1 MLHTPDVD
9 HMNEKMH
16 LRPIREVAADLGL
29 NEDDYETYGN
39 SIAKLSLS
47 LAGPKSAG
55 GKLIL
60 VTAINPTP
68 AGEGKTTTTIGLA
81 QSFRKLGKKAVIAIR
96 EPSLGPCFGI
106 KGGATGGGMATVEPS
121 DRINLI
127 FTGDF
132 PAVTAAH
139 NLLSAMINNHIYH
152 GNKLGIDQK
161 RIVFP
166 RTIDMNDRSLR
177 NIVVGVGDRETGSL
191 NMDKFVITPAS
202 EIMAILGLSSSYEDL
217 KERLGKI
224 IVGYDSHLNPVFCRD
239 LKAQGAM
246 ASLLVDAL
254 KPNLVQTQDGTP
266 AMIHT
271 GPFGNIAH
279 GTSSILADR
288 IALNLSDYLIT
299 EAGFGSELGAEKFFD
314 LVSRQANLPVNA
326 VVLVATIRALKHNG
340 GAKDLDAEDL
350 KALESGF
357 SNLKRHISLIRSF
370 GFDPVVSINRF
381 KTDTDAEI
389 GILEKL
395 LKGEGARW
403 ALSEVYAKGA
413 EGGLELAQAVL
424 DALGSSSGKVNR
436 VYELSEPV
444 REKILKI
451 AKNVYGA
458 DDVIFSKDAVRDL
471 KRISKMGFDNLPV
484 CMAKTQYSL
493 SDDASLLNSP
503 KGFRVHVESINISA
517 GAGFIVP
524 ILGEIMTMP
533 GLPEHPA
540 AENVDVDEAGNII
553 GLF

>member
-1 MLHTPDVD
+1 
-9 HMNEKMH
+9 MNGNTH
-16 LRPIREVAADLGL
+16 LRPISEVAADLGL
-29 NEDDYETYGN
+29 DEADYETYGS

-47 LAGPKSAG
+47 LAGRNAKD

-68 AGEGKTTTTIGLA
+68 AGEGKTTTTIGLGQA
-81 QSFRKLGKKAVIAIR
+81 FRRLGKKVVIAIR

-139 NLLSAMINNHIYH
+139 NLLSAMINNHIHH

-177 NIVVGVGDRETGSL
+177 NIIVGVGDRETGSL
-191 NMDKFVITPAS
+191 NMDRFVITPAS
-202 EIMAILGLSSSYEDL
+202 EIMAILGLSTSYGDL

-224 IVGYDSHLNPVFCRD
+224 IVGYDSKSNPVFCRD

-279 GTSSILADR
+279 GTSSVLADR
-288 IALNLSDYLIT
+288 IALKHSDYLIT

-314 LVSRQANLPVNA
+314 LVSRVANLPINA

-340 GAKDLDAEDL
+340 GVKELNAEDL

-357 SNLKRHISLIRSF
+357 ANLKRHIALIRGF

-381 KTDTDAEI
+381 QTDTEAEI
-389 GILEKL
+389 TLLEKL
-395 LKGEGARW
+395 LRDEKARW
-403 ALSEVYAKGA
+403 ALSEVYSKGA
-413 EGGLELAQAVL
+413 DGGLKLAEAVL
-424 DALGSSSGKVNR
+424 EAIGQSGGKVSR
-436 VYELSEPV
+436 VYDLGDSLKD
-444 REKILKI
+444 KIMKI
-451 AKNVYGA
+451 SRNVYGA
-458 DDVIFSKDAVRDL
+458 DDVVYSKEALRDL
-471 KRISKMGFDNLPV
+471 KRISKMGLDGLPV
-484 CMAKTQYSL
+484 CMAKTQYSF
-493 SDDASLLNSP
+493 SDDATLLNSP
-503 KGFRVHVESINISA
+503 RGFKVHVESINISA

>member
-1 MLHTPDVD
+1 
-9 HMNEKMH
+9 MNGKTH

-29 NEDDYETYGN
+29 NESDYETYGS

-47 LAGPKSAG
+47 LTRRNTKD

-68 AGEGKTTTTIGLA
+68 AGEGKTTTTIGLGQA
-81 QSFRKLGKKAVIAIR
+81 FRKLGKRVVIAIR

-139 NLLSAMINNHIYH
+139 NLLSAMINNHIHH

-177 NIVVGVGDRETGSL
+177 NIIVGVGDRETGSL
-191 NMDKFVITPAS
+191 NMDRFVITPAS
-202 EIMAILGLSSSYEDL
+202 EIMAILGLSTSYGDL

-224 IVGYDSHLNPVFCRD
+224 IVGYDSKSNPVYCRD

-279 GTSSILADR
+279 GTSSVLADR
-288 IALNLSDYLIT
+288 IALKLSDYLIT

-314 LVSRQANLPVNA
+314 LVSRVADLPINA

-340 GAKDLDAEDL
+340 GAKELNAEDL

-357 SNLKRHISLIRSF
+357 ANLKRHIALIRGF

-381 KTDTDAEI
+381 QTDTEAEVTL
-389 GILEKL
+389 LEKL
-395 LKGEGARW
+395 LRDENARW
-403 ALSEVYAKGA
+403 ALSEVYSRGA
-413 EGGLELAQAVL
+413 DGGLKLAEAVL
-424 DALGSSSGKVNR
+424 EAIRQSDGKVNR
-436 VYELSEPV
+436 IYDLGEPMKD
-444 REKILKI
+444 KIMKI
-451 AKNVYGA
+451 SRNVYGA
-458 DDVIFSKDAVRDL
+458 DDVVYSKEALRDL
-471 KRISKMGFDNLPV
+471 KRITKMGLDGLPV

-493 SDDASLLNSP
+493 SDDATLLNSP
-503 KGFRVHVESINISA
+503 KGFKVHVESINISA

>member
-1 MLHTPDVD
+1 
-9 HMNEKMH
+9 MNGKTH

-29 NEDDYETYGN
+29 NESDYETYGS

-47 LAGPKSAG
+47 LTRRNTKD

-68 AGEGKTTTTIGLA
+68 AGEGKTTTTIGLGQA
-81 QSFRKLGKKAVIAIR
+81 FRKLGKRVVIAIR

-139 NLLSAMINNHIYH
+139 NLLSAMINNHIHH

-177 NIVVGVGDRETGSL
+177 NIIVGVGDRETGSL
-191 NMDKFVITPAS
+191 NMDRFVITPAS
-202 EIMAILGLSSSYEDL
+202 EIMAILGLSTSYGDL

-224 IVGYDSHLNPVFCRD
+224 IVGYDSKSNPVYCRD

-279 GTSSILADR
+279 GTSSVLADR
-288 IALNLSDYLIT
+288 IALKLSDYLIT

-314 LVSRQANLPVNA
+314 LVSRVADLPINA

-340 GAKDLDAEDL
+340 GAKELNAEDP

-357 SNLKRHISLIRSF
+357 ANLKRHIALIRGF

-381 KTDTDAEI
+381 QTDTEAEVTL
-389 GILEKL
+389 LEKL
-395 LKGEGARW
+395 LRDENARW
-403 ALSEVYAKGA
+403 ALSEVYSRGA
-413 EGGLELAQAVL
+413 DGGLKLAEAVL
-424 DALGSSSGKVNR
+424 EAIRQSDGKVNR
-436 VYELSEPV
+436 IYDLGEPMKD
-444 REKILKI
+444 KIMKI
-451 AKNVYGA
+451 SRNVYGA
-458 DDVIFSKDAVRDL
+458 DDVVYSKEALRDL
-471 KRISKMGFDNLPV
+471 KRITKMGLDGLPV

-493 SDDASLLNSP
+493 SDDATLLNSP
-503 KGFRVHVESINISA
+503 KGFKVHVESINISA

>member
-1 MLHTPDVD
+1 
-9 HMNEKMH
+9 MNGKTH

-29 NEDDYETYGN
+29 NESDYETYGS

-47 LAGPKSAG
+47 LTRRNTKD

-68 AGEGKTTTTIGLA
+68 AGEGKTTTTIGLGQA
-81 QSFRKLGKKAVIAIR
+81 FRKLGKRVVIAIR

-139 NLLSAMINNHIYH
+139 NLLSAMINNHIHH

-166 RTIDMNDRSLR
+166 RTVDMNDRSLR
-177 NIVVGVGDRETGSL
+177 NIIVGVGDRETGSL
-191 NMDKFVITPAS
+191 NMDRFVITPAS
-202 EIMAILGLSSSYEDL
+202 EIMAILGLSTSYGDL

-224 IVGYDSHLNPVFCRD
+224 IVGYDSKSNPVYCRD

-279 GTSSILADR
+279 GTSSVLADR
-288 IALNLSDYLIT
+288 IALKLSDYLIT

-314 LVSRQANLPVNA
+314 LVSRVANLPINA

-340 GAKDLDAEDL
+340 GAKELNAEDL

-357 SNLKRHISLIRSF
+357 ANLKRHIALIRGF

-381 KTDTDAEI
+381 QTDTEAEVTL
-389 GILEKL
+389 LEKL
-395 LKGEGARW
+395 LRDENARW
-403 ALSEVYAKGA
+403 ALSEVYSRGA
-413 EGGLELAQAVL
+413 DGGLKLAEAVL
-424 DALGSSSGKVNR
+424 EAIRQSDGKVNR
-436 VYELSEPV
+436 IYDLGEPMKD
-444 REKILKI
+444 KIMKI
-451 AKNVYGA
+451 SRNVYGA
-458 DDVIFSKDAVRDL
+458 DDVVYSKEALRDL
-471 KRISKMGFDNLPV
+471 KRITKMGLDGLPV

-493 SDDASLLNSP
+493 SDDATLLNSP
-503 KGFRVHVESINISA
+503 KGFKVHVESINISA

>member
-1 MLHTPDVD
+1 
-9 HMNEKMH
+9 MNGNTH
-16 LRPIREVAADLGL
+16 LRPISEVAADLGL
-29 NEDDYETYGN
+29 DEADYETYGS

-47 LAGPKSAG
+47 LAGRNAKD

-68 AGEGKTTTTIGLA
+68 AGEGKTTTTIGLGQA
-81 QSFRKLGKKAVIAIR
+81 FRRLGKKVVIAIR

-139 NLLSAMINNHIYH
+139 NLLSAMINNHIHH

-177 NIVVGVGDRETGSL
+177 NIIVGVGDRETGSL
-191 NMDKFVITPAS
+191 NMDRFVITPAS
-202 EIMAILGLSSSYEDL
+202 EIMAILGLSTSYGDL

-224 IVGYDSHLNPVFCRD
+224 IVGYDSKSNPVFCRD

-279 GTSSILADR
+279 GTSSVLADR
-288 IALNLSDYLIT
+288 IALKHSDYLIT

-314 LVSRQANLPVNA
+314 LVSRVANLPINA

-340 GAKDLDAEDL
+340 GAKELNAEDL

-357 SNLKRHISLIRSF
+357 ANLKRHIALIRGF

-381 KTDTDAEI
+381 QTDTEAEI
-389 GILEKL
+389 TLLEKL
-395 LKGEGARW
+395 LRDEKARW
-403 ALSEVYAKGA
+403 ALSEVYSKGA
-413 EGGLELAQAVL
+413 DGGLKLAEAVL
-424 DALGSSSGKVNR
+424 EAIGQSGGKVSR
-436 VYELSEPV
+436 VYDLGDSLKD
-444 REKILKI
+444 KIMKI
-451 AKNVYGA
+451 SRNVYGA
-458 DDVIFSKDAVRDL
+458 DDVVYSKEALRDL
-471 KRISKMGFDNLPV
+471 KRISKMGLDGLPV
-484 CMAKTQYSL
+484 CMAKTQYSF
-493 SDDASLLNSP
+493 SDDATLLNSP
-503 KGFRVHVESINISA
+503 KGFKVHVESINISA

>member
-1 MLHTPDVD
+1 
-9 HMNEKMH
+9 MNGKTH

-29 NEDDYETYGN
+29 NESDYETYGS

-47 LAGPKSAG
+47 LTRRNTKD

-68 AGEGKTTTTIGLA
+68 AGEGKTTTTIGLGQA
-81 QSFRKLGKKAVIAIR
+81 FRKLGKRVVIAIR

-139 NLLSAMINNHIYH
+139 NLLSAMINNHIHH

-177 NIVVGVGDRETGSL
+177 NIIVGVGDRETGSL
-191 NMDKFVITPAS
+191 NMDRFVITPAS
-202 EIMAILGLSSSYEDL
+202 EIMAILGLSTSYGDL

-224 IVGYDSHLNPVFCRD
+224 IVGYDSKSNPVFCRD
-239 LKAQGAM
+239 LKAEGAM

-279 GTSSILADR
+279 GTSSVLADR
-288 IALNLSDYLIT
+288 IALKLSDYLIT
-299 EAGFGSELGAEKFFD
+299 EAGFGSELGAEKFLD
-314 LVSRQANLPVNA
+314 LVSRVANLPINA

-340 GAKDLDAEDL
+340 GAKELNAEDL

-357 SNLKRHISLIRSF
+357 ANLKRHIALIRGF

-381 KTDTDAEI
+381 QTDTEAEI
-389 GILEKL
+389 TLLEKL
-395 LKGEGARW
+395 LRDEKARW
-403 ALSEVYAKGA
+403 ALSEVYSKGA
-413 EGGLELAQAVL
+413 DGGLILAEAVL
-424 DALGSSSGKVNR
+424 EAIGQSGGKVSR
-436 VYELSEPV
+436 VYDLGDSMKD
-444 REKILKI
+444 KIMKI
-451 AKNVYGA
+451 SRNVYGA
-458 DDVIFSKDAVRDL
+458 DDVVYSKEALRDL
-471 KRISKMGFDNLPV
+471 KRISKMGLDGLPV

-493 SDDASLLNSP
+493 SDDATLLNSP
-503 KGFRVHVESINISA
+503 RGFKVHVASINISA

-553 GLF
+553 GLS

>member
-1 MLHTPDVD
+1 
-9 HMNEKMH
+9 MNGNTH
-16 LRPIREVAADLGL
+16 LRPISEVAADLGL
-29 NEDDYETYGN
+29 DEADYETYGS

-47 LAGPKSAG
+47 LAGRNAKD

-68 AGEGKTTTTIGLA
+68 AGEGKTTTTIGLGQA
-81 QSFRKLGKKAVIAIR
+81 FRKLGKKVVIAIR

-139 NLLSAMINNHIYH
+139 NLLSAMINNHIHH

-177 NIVVGVGDRETGSL
+177 NIIVGVGDRETGSL
-191 NMDKFVITPAS
+191 NMDRFVITPAS
-202 EIMAILGLSSSYEDL
+202 EIMAILGLSTSYGDL

-224 IVGYDSHLNPVFCRD
+224 IVGYDSKSNPVFCKD

-279 GTSSILADR
+279 GTSSVLADR
-288 IALNLSDYLIT
+288 IALKHSDYLIT

-314 LVSRQANLPVNA
+314 LVSRVANLPINA

-340 GAKDLDAEDL
+340 GVKELNAEDL

-357 SNLKRHISLIRSF
+357 ANLKRHIALIRGF

-381 KTDTDAEI
+381 QTDTEAEI
-389 GILEKL
+389 TLLEKL
-395 LKGEGARW
+395 LRDEKARW
-403 ALSEVYAKGA
+403 ALSEVYSKGA
-413 EGGLELAQAVL
+413 DGGLKLAEAVL
-424 DALGSSSGKVNR
+424 EAIGQSGGKVSR
-436 VYELSEPV
+436 VYDLGDSLKD
-444 REKILKI
+444 KIMKI
-451 AKNVYGA
+451 SRNVYGA
-458 DDVIFSKDAVRDL
+458 DDVVYSKEALRDL
-471 KRISKMGFDNLPV
+471 KRISKMGLDGLPV
-484 CMAKTQYSL
+484 CMAKTQYSF
-493 SDDASLLNSP
+493 SDDATLLNSP
-503 KGFRVHVESINISA
+503 KGFKVHVESINISA

>member
-1 MLHTPDVD
+1 
-9 HMNEKMH
+9 MNGNTH
-16 LRPIREVAADLGL
+16 LRPISEVAADLGL
-29 NEDDYETYGN
+29 DEADYETYGS

-47 LAGPKSAG
+47 LAGRNAKD

-68 AGEGKTTTTIGLA
+68 AGEGKTTTTIGLGQA
-81 QSFRKLGKKAVIAIR
+81 FRRLGKKVVIAIR

-139 NLLSAMINNHIYH
+139 NLLSAMINNHIHH

-177 NIVVGVGDRETGSL
+177 NIIVGVGDRETGSL
-191 NMDKFVITPAS
+191 NMDRFVITPAS
-202 EIMAILGLSSSYEDL
+202 EIMAILGLSTSYGDL

-224 IVGYDSHLNPVFCRD
+224 IVGYDSKSNPVFCKD

-279 GTSSILADR
+279 GTSSVLADR
-288 IALNLSDYLIT
+288 IALKHSDYLIT

-314 LVSRQANLPVNA
+314 LVSRVANLPINA

-340 GAKDLDAEDL
+340 GVKELNAEDL

-357 SNLKRHISLIRSF
+357 ANLKRHIALIRGF

-381 KTDTDAEI
+381 QTDTEAEI
-389 GILEKL
+389 TLLEKL
-395 LKGEGARW
+395 LRDEKARW
-403 ALSEVYAKGA
+403 ALSEVYSKGA
-413 EGGLELAQAVL
+413 DGGLKLAEAVL
-424 DALGSSSGKVNR
+424 EAIGQSGGKVSR
-436 VYELSEPV
+436 VYDLGDSLKD
-444 REKILKI
+444 KIMKI
-451 AKNVYGA
+451 SRNVYGA
-458 DDVIFSKDAVRDL
+458 DDVVYSKEALRDL
-471 KRISKMGFDNLPV
+471 KRISKMGLDGLPV
-484 CMAKTQYSL
+484 CMAKTQYSF
-493 SDDASLLNSP
+493 SDDATLLNSP
-503 KGFRVHVESINISA
+503 RGFKVHVESINISA

>member
-1 MLHTPDVD
+1 
-9 HMNEKMH
+9 MNGKTH

-29 NEDDYETYGN
+29 NESDYETYGS

-47 LAGPKSAG
+47 LTRRNTKD

-68 AGEGKTTTTIGLA
+68 AGEGKTTTTIGLGQA
-81 QSFRKLGKKAVIAIR
+81 FRKLGKRVVIAIR

-139 NLLSAMINNHIYH
+139 NLLSAMINNHIHH

-177 NIVVGVGDRETGSL
+177 NIIVGVGDRETGSL
-191 NMDKFVITPAS
+191 NMDRFVITPAS
-202 EIMAILGLSSSYEDL
+202 EIMAILGLSTSYGDL

-224 IVGYDSHLNPVFCRD
+224 IVGYDSKSNPVFCKD

-279 GTSSILADR
+279 GTSSVLADR
-288 IALNLSDYLIT
+288 IALKHSDYLIT

-314 LVSRQANLPVNA
+314 LVSRVANLPINA

-340 GAKDLDAEDL
+340 GVKELNAEDL

-357 SNLKRHISLIRSF
+357 ANLKRHIALIRGF

-381 KTDTDAEI
+381 QTDTEAEI
-389 GILEKL
+389 TLLEKL
-395 LKGEGARW
+395 LRDEKARW
-403 ALSEVYAKGA
+403 ALSEVYSKGA
-413 EGGLELAQAVL
+413 DGGLKLAEAVL
-424 DALGSSSGKVNR
+424 EAIGQSGGKVSR
-436 VYELSEPV
+436 VYDLGDSLKD
-444 REKILKI
+444 KIMKI
-451 AKNVYGA
+451 SRNVYGA
-458 DDVIFSKDAVRDL
+458 DDVVYSKEALRDL
-471 KRISKMGFDNLPV
+471 KRISKMGLDGLPV
-484 CMAKTQYSL
+484 CMAKTQYSF
-493 SDDASLLNSP
+493 SDDATLLNSP
-503 KGFRVHVESINISA
+503 RGFKVHVESINISA

>member
-1 MLHTPDVD
+1 
-9 HMNEKMH
+9 MNGKTH

-29 NEDDYETYGN
+29 NESDYETYGS

-47 LAGPKSAG
+47 LTRRNTKD

-68 AGEGKTTTTIGLA
+68 AGEGKTTTTIGLGQA
-81 QSFRKLGKKAVIAIR
+81 FRKLGKRVVIAIR

-139 NLLSAMINNHIYH
+139 NLLSAMINNHIHH

-177 NIVVGVGDRETGSL
+177 NIIVGVGDRETGSL
-191 NMDKFVITPAS
+191 NMDRFVITPAS
-202 EIMAILGLSSSYEDL
+202 EIMAILGLSTSYGDL

-224 IVGYDSHLNPVFCRD
+224 IVGYDSKSNPVYCRD

-279 GTSSILADR
+279 GTSSVLADR
-288 IALNLSDYLIT
+288 IALKLSDYLIT

-314 LVSRQANLPVNA
+314 LVSRVADLPINA

-340 GAKDLDAEDL
+340 GAKELNAEDP

-357 SNLKRHISLIRSF
+357 ANLKRHIALIRGF

-381 KTDTDAEI
+381 QTDTEAEVTL
-389 GILEKL
+389 LEKL
-395 LKGEGARW
+395 LRDENARW
-403 ALSEVYAKGA
+403 ALSEVYSRGA
-413 EGGLELAQAVL
+413 DGGLKLAEAVL
-424 DALGSSSGKVNR
+424 EAIGQSDGKVNR
-436 VYELSEPV
+436 IYDLGEPMKD
-444 REKILKI
+444 KIMKI
-451 AKNVYGA
+451 SRNVYGA
-458 DDVIFSKDAVRDL
+458 DDVVYSKEALRDL
-471 KRISKMGFDNLPV
+471 KRITKMGLDGLPV

-493 SDDASLLNSP
+493 SDDATLLNSP
-503 KGFRVHVESINISA
+503 KGFKVHVESINISA

>member
-1 MLHTPDVD
+1 
-9 HMNEKMH
+9 MNGKTH

-29 NEDDYETYGN
+29 NESDYETYGS

-47 LAGPKSAG
+47 LTRRNTKD

-68 AGEGKTTTTIGLA
+68 AGEGKTTTTIGLGQA
-81 QSFRKLGKKAVIAIR
+81 FRKLGKRVVIAIR

-139 NLLSAMINNHIYH
+139 NLLSAMINNHIHH

-177 NIVVGVGDRETGSL
+177 NIIVGVGDRETGSL
-191 NMDKFVITPAS
+191 NMDRFVITPAS
-202 EIMAILGLSSSYEDL
+202 EIMAILGLSTSYGDL

-224 IVGYDSHLNPVFCRD
+224 IVGYDSKSNPVYCRD

-279 GTSSILADR
+279 GTSSVLADR
-288 IALNLSDYLIT
+288 IALKLSDYLIT

-314 LVSRQANLPVNA
+314 LVSRVANLPINA

-340 GAKDLDAEDL
+340 GAKELNAEDP

-357 SNLKRHISLIRSF
+357 ANLKRHIALIRGF

-381 KTDTDAEI
+381 QTDTEAEVTL
-389 GILEKL
+389 LEKL
-395 LKGEGARW
+395 LRDENARW
-403 ALSEVYAKGA
+403 ALSEVYSRGA
-413 EGGLELAQAVL
+413 DGGLKLAEAVL
-424 DALGSSSGKVNR
+424 EAIRQSDGKVNR
-436 VYELSEPV
+436 IYDLGEPMKD
-444 REKILKI
+444 KIMKI
-451 AKNVYGA
+451 SRNVYGA
-458 DDVIFSKDAVRDL
+458 DDVVYSKEALRDL
-471 KRISKMGFDNLPV
+471 KRITKMGLDGLPV

-493 SDDASLLNSP
+493 SDDATLLNSP
-503 KGFRVHVESINISA
+503 KGFKVHVESINISA

>member
-1 MLHTPDVD
+1 
-9 HMNEKMH
+9 MNGKTH

-29 NEDDYETYGN
+29 NESDYETYGS

-47 LAGPKSAG
+47 LTRRNTKD

-68 AGEGKTTTTIGLA
+68 AGEGKTTTTIGLGQA
-81 QSFRKLGKKAVIAIR
+81 FRKLGKRVVIAIR

-139 NLLSAMINNHIYH
+139 NLLSAMINNHIHH

-166 RTIDMNDRSLR
+166 RTVDMNDRSLR
-177 NIVVGVGDRETGSL
+177 NIIVGVGDRETGSL
-191 NMDKFVITPAS
+191 NMDRFVITPAS
-202 EIMAILGLSSSYEDL
+202 EIMAILGLSTSYGDL

-224 IVGYDSHLNPVFCRD
+224 IVGYDSKSNPVYCRD

-279 GTSSILADR
+279 GTSSVLADR
-288 IALNLSDYLIT
+288 IALKLSDYLIT

-314 LVSRQANLPVNA
+314 LVSRVANLPINA

-340 GAKDLDAEDL
+340 GAKELNAEDL

-357 SNLKRHISLIRSF
+357 ANLKRHIALIRGF

-381 KTDTDAEI
+381 QTDTEAEVTL
-389 GILEKL
+389 LEKL
-395 LKGEGARW
+395 LRDENARW
-403 ALSEVYAKGA
+403 ALSEVYSRGA
-413 EGGLELAQAVL
+413 DGGLRLAEAVL
-424 DALGSSSGKVNR
+424 EAIRQSDGKVNR
-436 VYELSEPV
+436 IYDLGEPMKD
-444 REKILKI
+444 KIMKI
-451 AKNVYGA
+451 SRNVYGA
-458 DDVIFSKDAVRDL
+458 DDVVYSKEALRDL
-471 KRISKMGFDNLPV
+471 KRITKMGLDGLPV

-493 SDDASLLNSP
+493 SDDATLLNSP
-503 KGFRVHVESINISA
+503 KGFKVHVESINISA

>member
-1 MLHTPDVD
+1 
-9 HMNEKMH
+9 MNGKTH

-29 NEDDYETYGN
+29 NESDYETYGS

-47 LAGPKSAG
+47 LTRRNTKD

-68 AGEGKTTTTIGLA
+68 AGEGKTTTTIGLGQA
-81 QSFRKLGKKAVIAIR
+81 FRKLGKRVVIAIR

-139 NLLSAMINNHIYH
+139 NLLSAMINNHIHH

-177 NIVVGVGDRETGSL
+177 NIIVGVGDRETGSL
-191 NMDKFVITPAS
+191 NMDRFVITPAS
-202 EIMAILGLSSSYEDL
+202 EIMAILGLSTSYGDL

-224 IVGYDSHLNPVFCRD
+224 IVGYDSKSNPVYCRD

-279 GTSSILADR
+279 GTSSVLADR
-288 IALNLSDYLIT
+288 IALKLSDYLIT

-314 LVSRQANLPVNA
+314 LVSRVADLPINA

-340 GAKDLDAEDL
+340 GAKELNAEDL

-357 SNLKRHISLIRSF
+357 ANLKRHIALIRGF

-381 KTDTDAEI
+381 QTDTEAEVTL
-389 GILEKL
+389 LEKL
-395 LKGEGARW
+395 LRDENARW
-403 ALSEVYAKGA
+403 ALSEVYSRGA
-413 EGGLELAQAVL
+413 DGGLRLAEAVL
-424 DALGSSSGKVNR
+424 EAIRQSDGKVNR
-436 VYELSEPV
+436 IYDLGEPMKD
-444 REKILKI
+444 KIMKI
-451 AKNVYGA
+451 SRNVYGA
-458 DDVIFSKDAVRDL
+458 DDVVYSKEALRDL
-471 KRISKMGFDNLPV
+471 KRITKMGLDGLPV

-493 SDDASLLNSP
+493 SDDATLLNSP
-503 KGFRVHVESINISA
+503 KGFKVHVESINISA

>member
-1 MLHTPDVD
+1 
-9 HMNEKMH
+9 MNGNTH

-29 NEDDYETYGN
+29 DEADYETYGS

-47 LAGPKSAG
+47 LAGRNAKD

-68 AGEGKTTTTIGLA
+68 AGEGKTTTTIGLGQA
-81 QSFRKLGKKAVIAIR
+81 FRKIGKKVVIAIR

-139 NLLSAMINNHIYH
+139 NLLSAMINNHIHH

-177 NIVVGVGDRETGSL
+177 NIIVGVGDRETGSL
-191 NMDKFVITPAS
+191 NMDRFVITPAS
-202 EIMAILGLSSSYEDL
+202 EIMAILGLSTSYGDL

-224 IVGYDSHLNPVFCRD
+224 IVGYDSKSNPVFCRD

-279 GTSSILADR
+279 GTSSVLADR
-288 IALNLSDYLIT
+288 IALKLSDYLIT

-314 LVSRQANLPVNA
+314 LVSRVANLPINA

-340 GAKDLDAEDL
+340 GAKELNAEDL

-357 SNLKRHISLIRSF
+357 ANLKRHIALIRGF
-370 GFDPVVSINRF
+370 GFDPVISINRF
-381 KTDTDAEI
+381 QTDTEAEI
-389 GILEKL
+389 TLLEKL
-395 LKGEGARW
+395 LRDEKARW
-403 ALSEVYAKGA
+403 ALSEVYSKGA
-413 EGGLELAQAVL
+413 DGGLKLAEAVL
-424 DALGSSSGKVNR
+424 EAIGQSGGKVSR
-436 VYELSEPV
+436 VYDLGDSMKD
-444 REKILKI
+444 KIMKI
-451 AKNVYGA
+451 SRNVYGA
-458 DDVIFSKDAVRDL
+458 DDVVYSKEALRDL
-471 KRISKMGFDNLPV
+471 KRISKMGLDGLPV

-493 SDDASLLNSP
+493 SDDATLLNSP
-503 KGFRVHVESINISA
+503 RGFKVHVESINISA

-553 GLF
+553 GLS

>member
-1 MLHTPDVD
+1 
-9 HMNEKMH
+9 MNGKTH

-29 NEDDYETYGN
+29 NESDYETYGS

-47 LAGPKSAG
+47 LTRRNTKD

-68 AGEGKTTTTIGLA
+68 AGEGKTTTTIGLGQA
-81 QSFRKLGKKAVIAIR
+81 FRKLGKRVVIAIR

-139 NLLSAMINNHIYH
+139 NLLSAMINNHIHH

-177 NIVVGVGDRETGSL
+177 NIIVGVGDRETGSL
-191 NMDKFVITPAS
+191 NMDRFVITPAS
-202 EIMAILGLSSSYEDL
+202 EIMAILGLSTSYGDL

-224 IVGYDSHLNPVFCRD
+224 IVGYDSKSNPVYCRD

-279 GTSSILADR
+279 GTSSVLADR
-288 IALNLSDYLIT
+288 IALKLSDYLIT

-314 LVSRQANLPVNA
+314 LVSRVANLPINA

-340 GAKDLDAEDL
+340 GAKELNAEDP

-357 SNLKRHISLIRSF
+357 ANLKRHIALIRGF

-381 KTDTDAEI
+381 QTDTEAEVTL
-389 GILEKL
+389 LEKL
-395 LKGEGARW
+395 LRDENARW
-403 ALSEVYAKGA
+403 ALSEVYSRGA
-413 EGGLELAQAVL
+413 DGGLRLAEAVL
-424 DALGSSSGKVNR
+424 EAIGQSDGKVNR
-436 VYELSEPV
+436 IYDLGEPMKD
-444 REKILKI
+444 KIMKI
-451 AKNVYGA
+451 SRNVYGA
-458 DDVIFSKDAVRDL
+458 DDVVYSKEALRDL
-471 KRISKMGFDNLPV
+471 KRITKMGLDGLPV

-493 SDDASLLNSP
+493 SDDATLLNSP
-503 KGFRVHVESINISA
+503 KGFKVHVESINISA

>member
-1 MLHTPDVD
+1 
-9 HMNEKMH
+9 MNGNTH

-29 NEDDYETYGN
+29 NEADYETYGS

-47 LAGPKSAG
+47 LAGRNTRD

-68 AGEGKTTTTIGLA
+68 AGEGKTTTTIGLGQA
-81 QSFRKLGKKAVIAIR
+81 FRKLGKKVVIAIR

-139 NLLSAMINNHIYH
+139 NLLSAMINNHIHH

-177 NIVVGVGDRETGSL
+177 NIIVGVGDRETGSL
-191 NMDKFVITPAS
+191 NMDRFVITPAS
-202 EIMAILGLSSSYEDL
+202 EIMAILGLSTSYGDL

-224 IVGYDSHLNPVFCRD
+224 IVGYDSKSNPVFCRD
-239 LKAQGAM
+239 LKAEGAM

-279 GTSSILADR
+279 GTSSVLADR
-288 IALNLSDYLIT
+288 IALKHSDYLIT

-314 LVSRQANLPVNA
+314 LVSRVANLPINA

-340 GAKDLDAEDL
+340 GVKELNAEDL

-357 SNLKRHISLIRSF
+357 ANLKRHIALIRGF
-370 GFDPVVSINRF
+370 GFDPVISINRF
-381 KTDTDAEI
+381 QTDTEAEI
-389 GILEKL
+389 TLLEKL
-395 LKGEGARW
+395 LRDEKARW
-403 ALSEVYAKGA
+403 ALSEVYSKGA
-413 EGGLELAQAVL
+413 DGGLKLAEAVL
-424 DALGSSSGKVNR
+424 EALGQSGGKVSR
-436 VYELSEPV
+436 VYDLGDSMKD
-444 REKILKI
+444 KIMKI
-451 AKNVYGA
+451 SRNVYGA
-458 DDVIFSKDAVRDL
+458 DDVVYSKEALRDL
-471 KRISKMGFDNLPV
+471 KRISKMGLDGLPV

-493 SDDASLLNSP
+493 SDDATLLNSP
-503 KGFRVHVESINISA
+503 REFKVHVESINISA

-540 AENVDVDEAGNII
+540 AENVDVDDAGNII
-553 GLF
+553 GLS

>member
-1 MLHTPDVD
+1 
-9 HMNEKMH
+9 MNGKTH

-29 NEDDYETYGN
+29 NESDYETYGS

-47 LAGPKSAG
+47 LTRRNTKD

-68 AGEGKTTTTIGLA
+68 AGEGKTTTTIGLGQA
-81 QSFRKLGKKAVIAIR
+81 FRKLGKRVVIAIR

-139 NLLSAMINNHIYH
+139 NLLSAMINNHIHH

-177 NIVVGVGDRETGSL
+177 NIIVGVGDRETGSL
-191 NMDKFVITPAS
+191 NMDRFVITPAS
-202 EIMAILGLSSSYEDL
+202 EIMAILGLSTSYGDL

-224 IVGYDSHLNPVFCRD
+224 IVGYDSKSNPVYCRD

-279 GTSSILADR
+279 GTSSVLADR
-288 IALNLSDYLIT
+288 IALKLSDYLIT

-314 LVSRQANLPVNA
+314 LVSRVADLPINA

-340 GAKDLDAEDL
+340 GAKELNAEDP

-357 SNLKRHISLIRSF
+357 ANLKRHIALIRGF

-381 KTDTDAEI
+381 QTDTEAEVTL
-389 GILEKL
+389 LEKL
-395 LKGEGARW
+395 LRDENARW
-403 ALSEVYAKGA
+403 ALSEVYSRGA
-413 EGGLELAQAVL
+413 DGGLRLAEAVL
-424 DALGSSSGKVNR
+424 DAIGQSDGKVNR
-436 VYELSEPV
+436 VYDLGEPMKD
-444 REKILKI
+444 KIMKI
-451 AKNVYGA
+451 SRNVYGA
-458 DDVIFSKDAVRDL
+458 DDVVYSKEALRDL
-471 KRISKMGFDNLPV
+471 KRITKMGLDGLPV

-493 SDDASLLNSP
+493 SDDATLLNSP
-503 KGFRVHVESINISA
+503 KGFKVHVESINISA

>member
-1 MLHTPDVD
+1 
-9 HMNEKMH
+9 MNGKTH

-29 NEDDYETYGN
+29 NESDYETYGS

-47 LAGPKSAG
+47 LTRRNTKD

-68 AGEGKTTTTIGLA
+68 AGEGKTTTTIGLGQA
-81 QSFRKLGKKAVIAIR
+81 FRKLGKRVVIAIR

-139 NLLSAMINNHIYH
+139 NLLSAMINNHIHH

-177 NIVVGVGDRETGSL
+177 NIIVGVGDRETGSL
-191 NMDKFVITPAS
+191 NMDRFVITPAS
-202 EIMAILGLSSSYEDL
+202 EIMAILGLSTSYGDL

-224 IVGYDSHLNPVFCRD
+224 IVGYDSKSNPVYCRD

-279 GTSSILADR
+279 GTSSVLADR
-288 IALNLSDYLIT
+288 IALKLSDYLIT

-314 LVSRQANLPVNA
+314 LVSRVANLPINA

-340 GAKDLDAEDL
+340 GAKELNAEDL

-357 SNLKRHISLIRSF
+357 ANLKRHIALIRGF

-381 KTDTDAEI
+381 QTDTEAEVTL
-389 GILEKL
+389 LEKL
-395 LKGEGARW
+395 LRDENARW
-403 ALSEVYAKGA
+403 ALSEVYSRGA
-413 EGGLELAQAVL
+413 DGGLRLAEAVL
-424 DALGSSSGKVNR
+424 DAIGQSDGKVNR
-436 VYELSEPV
+436 VYDLGEPMKD
-444 REKILKI
+444 KIMKI
-451 AKNVYGA
+451 SRNVYGA
-458 DDVIFSKDAVRDL
+458 DDVVYSKEALRDL
-471 KRISKMGFDNLPV
+471 KRITKMGLDGLPV

-493 SDDASLLNSP
+493 SDDATLLNSP
-503 KGFRVHVESINISA
+503 KGFKVHVESINISA

>member
-1 MLHTPDVD
+1 
-9 HMNEKMH
+9 MNGKTH

-29 NEDDYETYGN
+29 NESDYETYGS

-47 LAGPKSAG
+47 LTRRNTKD

-68 AGEGKTTTTIGLA
+68 AGEGKTTTTIGLGQA
-81 QSFRKLGKKAVIAIR
+81 FRKLGKRVVIAIR

-139 NLLSAMINNHIYH
+139 NLLSAMINNHIHH

-177 NIVVGVGDRETGSL
+177 NIIVGVGDRETGSL
-191 NMDKFVITPAS
+191 NMDRFVITPAS
-202 EIMAILGLSSSYEDL
+202 EIMAILGLSTSYGDL

-224 IVGYDSHLNPVFCRD
+224 IVGYDSKSNPVYCRD

-279 GTSSILADR
+279 GTSSVLADR
-288 IALNLSDYLIT
+288 IALKLSDYLIT

-314 LVSRQANLPVNA
+314 LVSRVANLPINA

-340 GAKDLDAEDL
+340 GAKELNAEDL

-357 SNLKRHISLIRSF
+357 ANLKRHIALIRGF

-381 KTDTDAEI
+381 QTDTEAEVTL
-389 GILEKL
+389 LEKL
-395 LKGEGARW
+395 LRDENARW
-403 ALSEVYAKGA
+403 ALSEVYSRGA
-413 EGGLELAQAVL
+413 DGGLKLAEAVL
-424 DALGSSSGKVNR
+424 EAIGQSDGKVNR
-436 VYELSEPV
+436 IYDLGEPMKD
-444 REKILKI
+444 KIMKI
-451 AKNVYGA
+451 SRNVYGA
-458 DDVIFSKDAVRDL
+458 DDVVYSKEALRDL
-471 KRISKMGFDNLPV
+471 KRITKMGLDGLPV

-493 SDDASLLNSP
+493 SDDATLLNSP
-503 KGFRVHVESINISA
+503 KGFKVHVESINISA

>member
-1 MLHTPDVD
+1 
-9 HMNEKMH
+9 MNGNTH
-16 LRPIREVAADLGL
+16 LRPISEVAADLGL
-29 NEDDYETYGN
+29 DEADYETYGS

-47 LAGPKSAG
+47 LAGRNAKD

-68 AGEGKTTTTIGLA
+68 AGEGKTTTTIGLGQA
-81 QSFRKLGKKAVIAIR
+81 FRRLGKKVVIAIR

-139 NLLSAMINNHIYH
+139 NLLSAMINNHIHH
-152 GNKLGIDQK
+152 GNKLGLDQK

-177 NIVVGVGDRETGSL
+177 NIIVGVGDRETGSL
-191 NMDKFVITPAS
+191 NMDRFVITPAS
-202 EIMAILGLSSSYEDL
+202 EIMAILGLSTSYGDL

-224 IVGYDSHLNPVFCRD
+224 IVGYDSKSNPVFCKD

-279 GTSSILADR
+279 GTSSVLADR
-288 IALNLSDYLIT
+288 IALKHSDYLIT

-314 LVSRQANLPVNA
+314 LVSRVANLPINA

-340 GAKDLDAEDL
+340 GVKELNAEDL
-350 KALESGF
+350 RALESGF
-357 SNLKRHISLIRSF
+357 ANLKRHIALIREF

-381 KTDTDAEI
+381 QTDTEAEI
-389 GILEKL
+389 TLLEKL
-395 LKGEGARW
+395 LRDEKARW
-403 ALSEVYAKGA
+403 ALSEVYSKGA
-413 EGGLELAQAVL
+413 DGGLKLAEAVL
-424 DALGSSSGKVNR
+424 EAIGQSGGKVSR
-436 VYELSEPV
+436 VYDLGDSLKD
-444 REKILKI
+444 KIMKI
-451 AKNVYGA
+451 SRNVYGA
-458 DDVIFSKDAVRDL
+458 DDVVYSKEALRDL
-471 KRISKMGFDNLPV
+471 KRISKMGLDGLPV
-484 CMAKTQYSL
+484 CMAKTQYSF
-493 SDDASLLNSP
+493 SDDATLLNSP
-503 KGFRVHVESINISA
+503 KGFKVHVESINISA

>member
-1 MLHTPDVD
+1 
-9 HMNEKMH
+9 MNGKTH

-29 NEDDYETYGN
+29 NESDYETYGS

-47 LAGPKSAG
+47 LTRRNTKD

-68 AGEGKTTTTIGLA
+68 AGEGKTTTTIGLGQA
-81 QSFRKLGKKAVIAIR
+81 FRKLGKRVVIAIR

-139 NLLSAMINNHIYH
+139 NLLSAMINNHIHH

-177 NIVVGVGDRETGSL
+177 NIIVGVGDRETGSL
-191 NMDKFVITPAS
+191 NMDRFVITPAS
-202 EIMAILGLSSSYEDL
+202 EIMAILGLSTSYGDL

-224 IVGYDSHLNPVFCRD
+224 IVGYDSKSNPVYCRD

-279 GTSSILADR
+279 GTSSVLADR
-288 IALNLSDYLIT
+288 IALKLSDYLIT

-314 LVSRQANLPVNA
+314 LVSRVADLPINA

-340 GAKDLDAEDL
+340 GAKELNAEDL

-357 SNLKRHISLIRSF
+357 ANLKRHIALIRGF

-381 KTDTDAEI
+381 QTDTEAEVTL
-389 GILEKL
+389 LEKL
-395 LKGEGARW
+395 LRDENARW
-403 ALSEVYAKGA
+403 ALSEVYSRGA
-413 EGGLELAQAVL
+413 DGGLKLAEAVL
-424 DALGSSSGKVNR
+424 DAIGQSDGKVNR
-436 VYELSEPV
+436 IYDLGEPMKD
-444 REKILKI
+444 KIMKI
-451 AKNVYGA
+451 SRNVYGA
-458 DDVIFSKDAVRDL
+458 DDVVYSKEALRDL
-471 KRISKMGFDNLPV
+471 KRITKMGLDGLPV

-493 SDDASLLNSP
+493 SDDATLLNSP
-503 KGFRVHVESINISA
+503 KGFKVHVESINISA

>member
-1 MLHTPDVD
+1 
-9 HMNEKMH
+9 MNGKTH

-29 NEDDYETYGN
+29 NEADYETYGS

-47 LAGPKSAG
+47 LAGRNAKD

-68 AGEGKTTTTIGLA
+68 AGEGKTTTTIGLGQA
-81 QSFRKLGKKAVIAIR
+81 FRKLGKKVVIAIR

-139 NLLSAMINNHIYH
+139 NLLSAMINNHIHH

-177 NIVVGVGDRETGSL
+177 NIIVGVGDRETGSL
-191 NMDKFVITPAS
+191 NMDRFVITPAS
-202 EIMAILGLSSSYEDL
+202 EIMAILGLSTSYGDL

-224 IVGYDSHLNPVFCRD
+224 IVGYDSKSNPVYCRD

-279 GTSSILADR
+279 GTSSVLADR
-288 IALNLSDYLIT
+288 IALKLSDYLIT

-314 LVSRQANLPVNA
+314 LVSRVANLPINA

-340 GAKDLDAEDL
+340 GAKELNAEDL

-357 SNLKRHISLIRSF
+357 ANLKRHIALIRGF

-381 KTDTDAEI
+381 QTDTEAEI
-389 GILEKL
+389 TLLEKL
-395 LKGEGARW
+395 LMDEKARW
-403 ALSEVYAKGA
+403 ALSEVYGKGA
-413 EGGLELAQAVL
+413 DGGLKLAEAVL
-424 DALGSSSGKVNR
+424 EAIGQSDGKVNR
-436 VYELSEPV
+436 VYDLGESMKD
-444 REKILKI
+444 KIMKI
-451 AKNVYGA
+451 SRNVYGA
-458 DDVIFSKDAVRDL
+458 DDVVYSKEALRDL
-471 KRISKMGFDNLPV
+471 KRITKMGLDGLPV

-493 SDDASLLNSP
+493 SDDATLLNSP
-503 KGFRVHVESINISA
+503 RGFKVHVESINISA

>member
-1 MLHTPDVD
+1 
-9 HMNEKMH
+9 MNGNTH
-16 LRPIREVAADLGL
+16 LRPISEVAADLGL
-29 NEDDYETYGN
+29 DEADYETYGS

-47 LAGPKSAG
+47 LAGRNAKD

-68 AGEGKTTTTIGLA
+68 AGEGKTTTTIGLGQA
-81 QSFRKLGKKAVIAIR
+81 FRRLGKKVVIAIR

-139 NLLSAMINNHIYH
+139 NLLSAMINNHIHH

-177 NIVVGVGDRETGSL
+177 NIIVGVGDRETGSL
-191 NMDKFVITPAS
+191 NMDRFVITPAS
-202 EIMAILGLSSSYEDL
+202 EIMAILGLSTSYGDL

-224 IVGYDSHLNPVFCRD
+224 IVGYDSRSSPVFCKD

-279 GTSSILADR
+279 GTSSVLADR
-288 IALNLSDYLIT
+288 IALKHSDYLIT

-314 LVSRQANLPVNA
+314 LVSRVANLPINA

-340 GAKDLDAEDL
+340 GVKELNAEDL

-357 SNLKRHISLIRSF
+357 ANLKRHIALIRGF

-381 KTDTDAEI
+381 QTDTEAEI
-389 GILEKL
+389 TLLEKL
-395 LKGEGARW
+395 LRDEKARW
-403 ALSEVYAKGA
+403 ALSEVYSKGA
-413 EGGLELAQAVL
+413 DGGLKLAEAVL
-424 DALGSSSGKVNR
+424 EAIGQSGGKVSR
-436 VYELSEPV
+436 VYDLGDSLKD
-444 REKILKI
+444 KIMKI
-451 AKNVYGA
+451 SRNVYGA
-458 DDVIFSKDAVRDL
+458 DDVVYSKEALRDL
-471 KRISKMGFDNLPV
+471 KRISKMGLDGLPV
-484 CMAKTQYSL
+484 CMAKTQYSF
-493 SDDASLLNSP
+493 SDDATLLNSP
-503 KGFRVHVESINISA
+503 KGFKVHVESINISA

>member
-1 MLHTPDVD
+1 
-9 HMNEKMH
+9 MNGNTH

-29 NEDDYETYGN
+29 DEADYETYGS

-47 LAGPKSAG
+47 LAGRNAKD

-68 AGEGKTTTTIGLA
+68 AGEGKTTTTIGLGQA
-81 QSFRKLGKKAVIAIR
+81 FRRLGKKVVIAIR

-139 NLLSAMINNHIYH
+139 NLLSAMINNHIHH

-177 NIVVGVGDRETGSL
+177 NIIVGVGDRETGSL
-191 NMDKFVITPAS
+191 NMDRFVITPAS
-202 EIMAILGLSSSYEDL
+202 EIMAILGLSTSYGDL

-224 IVGYDSHLNPVFCRD
+224 IVGYDSKSNPVFCRD
-239 LKAQGAM
+239 LKAEGAM

-279 GTSSILADR
+279 GTSSVLADS
-288 IALNLSDYLIT
+288 IALKHSDYLIT

-314 LVSRQANLPVNA
+314 LVSRVANLPINA

-340 GAKDLDAEDL
+340 GAKELNAEDL

-357 SNLKRHISLIRSF
+357 ANLKRHIALIRGF

-381 KTDTDAEI
+381 QTDTEAEI
-389 GILEKL
+389 TLLEKL
-395 LKGEGARW
+395 LRDEKARW
-403 ALSEVYAKGA
+403 ALSEVYSKGA
-413 EGGLELAQAVL
+413 DGGLKLAEAVL
-424 DALGSSSGKVNR
+424 EAIGQSGGKVSR
-436 VYELSEPV
+436 VYDLGDSMKD
-444 REKILKI
+444 KIMKI
-451 AKNVYGA
+451 SRNVYGA
-458 DDVIFSKDAVRDL
+458 DDVVYSKEALKDL
-471 KRISKMGFDNLPV
+471 KRISKMGLDGLPV

-493 SDDASLLNSP
+493 SDDATLLNSP
-503 KGFRVHVESINISA
+503 RGFKVHVESINISA

-553 GLF
+553 GLS

>member
-1 MLHTPDVD
+1 
-9 HMNEKMH
+9 MNGNTH

-29 NEDDYETYGN
+29 DEADYETYGS

-47 LAGPKSAG
+47 LAGRNAKD

-68 AGEGKTTTTIGLA
+68 AGEGKTTTTIGLGQA
-81 QSFRKLGKKAVIAIR
+81 FRRLGKKVVIAIR

-139 NLLSAMINNHIYH
+139 NLLSAMINNHIHH

-177 NIVVGVGDRETGSL
+177 NIIVGVGDRETGSL
-191 NMDKFVITPAS
+191 NMDRFVITPAS
-202 EIMAILGLSSSYEDL
+202 EIMAILGLSTSYGDL

-224 IVGYDSHLNPVFCRD
+224 IVGYDSKSNPVFCRD

-279 GTSSILADR
+279 GTSSVLADR
-288 IALNLSDYLIT
+288 IALKLSDYLIT

-314 LVSRQANLPVNA
+314 LVSRVANLPINA

-340 GAKDLDAEDL
+340 GAKELNAEDL

-357 SNLKRHISLIRSF
+357 ANLKRHIALIRGF
-370 GFDPVVSINRF
+370 GFDPVISINRF
-381 KTDTDAEI
+381 QTDTEAEI
-389 GILEKL
+389 TLLEKL
-395 LKGEGARW
+395 LRDEKARW
-403 ALSEVYAKGA
+403 ALSEVYSKGA
-413 EGGLELAQAVL
+413 DGGLKLAEAVL
-424 DALGSSSGKVNR
+424 EAIGQSGGKVSR
-436 VYELSEPV
+436 VYDLGDSMKD
-444 REKILKI
+444 KIMKI
-451 AKNVYGA
+451 SRNVYGA
-458 DDVIFSKDAVRDL
+458 DDVVYSKEALRDL
-471 KRISKMGFDNLPV
+471 KRISKMGLDGLPV

-493 SDDASLLNSP
+493 SDDATLLNSP
-503 KGFRVHVESINISA
+503 RGFKVHVESINISA

-553 GLF
+553 GLS

>member
-1 MLHTPDVD
+1 
-9 HMNEKMH
+9 MNGKTH

-29 NEDDYETYGN
+29 NESDYETYGS

-47 LAGPKSAG
+47 LTRRNTKD

-68 AGEGKTTTTIGLA
+68 AGEGKTTTTIGLGQA
-81 QSFRKLGKKAVIAIR
+81 FRKLGKRVVIAIR

-139 NLLSAMINNHIYH
+139 NLLSAMINNHIHH

-177 NIVVGVGDRETGSL
+177 NIIVGVGDRETGSL
-191 NMDKFVITPAS
+191 NMDRFVITPAS
-202 EIMAILGLSSSYEDL
+202 EIMAILGLSTSYGDL

-224 IVGYDSHLNPVFCRD
+224 IVGYDSKSNPVYCRD

-279 GTSSILADR
+279 GTSSVLADR
-288 IALNLSDYLIT
+288 IALKLSDYLIT

-314 LVSRQANLPVNA
+314 LVSRVADLPINA

-340 GAKDLDAEDL
+340 GAKELNAEDP

-357 SNLKRHISLIRSF
+357 ANLKRHIALIRGF

-381 KTDTDAEI
+381 QTDTEAEI
-389 GILEKL
+389 TLLEKL
-395 LKGEGARW
+395 LRDENARW
-403 ALSEVYAKGA
+403 ALSEVYSRGA
-413 EGGLELAQAVL
+413 DGGLRLAEAVL
-424 DALGSSSGKVNR
+424 EAIGQSDGKVNR
-436 VYELSEPV
+436 IYDLGEPMKD
-444 REKILKI
+444 KIMKI
-451 AKNVYGA
+451 SRNVYGA
-458 DDVIFSKDAVRDL
+458 DDVVYSKEALRDL
-471 KRISKMGFDNLPV
+471 KRITKMGLDGLPV

-493 SDDASLLNSP
+493 SDDATLLNSP
-503 KGFRVHVESINISA
+503 KGFKVHVESINISA

>member
-1 MLHTPDVD
+1 
-9 HMNEKMH
+9 MNGNTH
-16 LRPIREVAADLGL
+16 LRPISEVAADLGL
-29 NEDDYETYGN
+29 DEADYETYGS

-47 LAGPKSAG
+47 LAGRNAKD

-68 AGEGKTTTTIGLA
+68 AGEGKTTTTIGLGQA
-81 QSFRKLGKKAVIAIR
+81 FRRLGKKVVIAIR

-139 NLLSAMINNHIYH
+139 NLLSAMINNHIHH

-177 NIVVGVGDRETGSL
+177 NIIVGVGDRETGSL
-191 NMDKFVITPAS
+191 NMDRFVITPAS
-202 EIMAILGLSSSYEDL
+202 EIMAILGLSTSYGDL

-224 IVGYDSHLNPVFCRD
+224 IVGYDSKSNPVFCKD

-279 GTSSILADR
+279 GTSSVLADR
-288 IALNLSDYLIT
+288 IALKHSDYLIT

-314 LVSRQANLPVNA
+314 LVSRVANLPINA

-340 GAKDLDAEDL
+340 GAKELNAEDL

-357 SNLKRHISLIRSF
+357 ANLKRHIALIRGF

-381 KTDTDAEI
+381 QTDTEAEI
-389 GILEKL
+389 TLLEKL
-395 LKGEGARW
+395 LRDEKARW
-403 ALSEVYAKGA
+403 ALSEVYSKGA
-413 EGGLELAQAVL
+413 DGGLKLAEAVL
-424 DALGSSSGKVNR
+424 EAIGQSGGKVSR
-436 VYELSEPV
+436 VYDLGDSLKD
-444 REKILKI
+444 KIMKI
-451 AKNVYGA
+451 SRNVYGA
-458 DDVIFSKDAVRDL
+458 DDVVYSKEALRDL
-471 KRISKMGFDNLPV
+471 KRISKMGLDGLPV
-484 CMAKTQYSL
+484 CMAKTQYSF
-493 SDDASLLNSP
+493 SDDATLLNSP
-503 KGFRVHVESINISA
+503 RGFKVHVESINISA

>member
-1 MLHTPDVD
+1 
-9 HMNEKMH
+9 MNGKTH

-29 NEDDYETYGN
+29 NESDYETYGS

-47 LAGPKSAG
+47 LTRRNTKD

-68 AGEGKTTTTIGLA
+68 AGEGKTTTTIGLGQA
-81 QSFRKLGKKAVIAIR
+81 FRKLGKRVVIAIR

-139 NLLSAMINNHIYH
+139 NLLSAMINNHIHH

-177 NIVVGVGDRETGSL
+177 NIIVGVGDRETGSL
-191 NMDKFVITPAS
+191 NMDRFVITPAS
-202 EIMAILGLSSSYEDL
+202 EIMAILGLSTSYGDL

-224 IVGYDSHLNPVFCRD
+224 IVGYDSKSNPVYCRD

-279 GTSSILADR
+279 GTSSVLADR
-288 IALNLSDYLIT
+288 IALKLSDYLIT

-314 LVSRQANLPVNA
+314 LVSRVANLPINA

-340 GAKDLDAEDL
+340 GAKELNAEDL

-357 SNLKRHISLIRSF
+357 ANLKRHIALIRGF

-381 KTDTDAEI
+381 QTDTEAEVTL
-389 GILEKL
+389 LEKL
-395 LKGEGARW
+395 LRDENARW
-403 ALSEVYAKGA
+403 ALSEVYSRGA
-413 EGGLELAQAVL
+413 DGGLKLAEAVL
-424 DALGSSSGKVNR
+424 DAIGQSDGKVNR
-436 VYELSEPV
+436 VYDLGEPMKD
-444 REKILKI
+444 KIMKI
-451 AKNVYGA
+451 SRNVYGA
-458 DDVIFSKDAVRDL
+458 DDVVYSKEALRDL
-471 KRISKMGFDNLPV
+471 KRITKMGLDGLPV

-493 SDDASLLNSP
+493 SDDATLLNSP
-503 KGFRVHVESINISA
+503 KGFKVHVESINISA

>member
-1 MLHTPDVD
+1 
-9 HMNEKMH
+9 MNGKTH

-29 NEDDYETYGN
+29 NESDYETYGS

-47 LAGPKSAG
+47 LTRRNTKD

-68 AGEGKTTTTIGLA
+68 AGEGKTTTTIGLGQA
-81 QSFRKLGKKAVIAIR
+81 FRKLGKRVVIAIR

-139 NLLSAMINNHIYH
+139 NLLSAMINNHIHH

-177 NIVVGVGDRETGSL
+177 NIIVGVGDRETGSL
-191 NMDKFVITPAS
+191 NMDRFVITPAS
-202 EIMAILGLSSSYEDL
+202 EIMAILGLSTSYGDL

-224 IVGYDSHLNPVFCRD
+224 IVGYDSKSNPVYCRD

-279 GTSSILADR
+279 GTSSVLADR
-288 IALNLSDYLIT
+288 IALKLSDYLIT

-314 LVSRQANLPVNA
+314 LVSRVANLPINA

-340 GAKDLDAEDL
+340 GAKELNAEDL

-357 SNLKRHISLIRSF
+357 ANLKRHIALIRGF

-381 KTDTDAEI
+381 QTDTEAEVTL
-389 GILEKL
+389 LEKL
-395 LKGEGARW
+395 LRDENARW
-403 ALSEVYAKGA
+403 ALSEVYSRGA
-413 EGGLELAQAVL
+413 DGGLRLAEAVL
-424 DALGSSSGKVNR
+424 EAIGQSDGKVNR
-436 VYELSEPV
+436 IYDLGEPMKD
-444 REKILKI
+444 KIMKI
-451 AKNVYGA
+451 SRNVYGA
-458 DDVIFSKDAVRDL
+458 DDVVYSKEALRDL
-471 KRISKMGFDNLPV
+471 KRITKMGLDGLPV

-493 SDDASLLNSP
+493 SDDATLLNSP
-503 KGFRVHVESINISA
+503 KGFKVHVESINISA

>member
-1 MLHTPDVD
+1 
-9 HMNEKMH
+9 MNGNTH
-16 LRPIREVAADLGL
+16 LRPISEVAADLGL
-29 NEDDYETYGN
+29 DEADYETYGS

-47 LAGPKSAG
+47 LAGRNAKD

-68 AGEGKTTTTIGLA
+68 AGEGKTTTTIGLGQA
-81 QSFRKLGKKAVIAIR
+81 FRRLGKKVVIAIR

-139 NLLSAMINNHIYH
+139 NLLSAMINNHIHH

-177 NIVVGVGDRETGSL
+177 NIIVGVGDRETGSL
-191 NMDKFVITPAS
+191 NMDRFVITPAS
-202 EIMAILGLSSSYEDL
+202 EIMAILGLSTSYGDL

-224 IVGYDSHLNPVFCRD
+224 IVGYDSKSNPVFCKD

-279 GTSSILADR
+279 GTSSVLADR
-288 IALNLSDYLIT
+288 IALKLSDYLIT

-314 LVSRQANLPVNA
+314 LVSRVANLPINA

-340 GAKDLDAEDL
+340 GVKELNAEDL

-357 SNLKRHISLIRSF
+357 ANLKRHIALIRGF

-381 KTDTDAEI
+381 HTDTEAEI
-389 GILEKL
+389 TLLEKL
-395 LKGEGARW
+395 LRDEKARW
-403 ALSEVYAKGA
+403 ALSEVYSKGA
-413 EGGLELAQAVL
+413 DGGLKLAEAVL
-424 DALGSSSGKVNR
+424 EAIGQSGGKVSR
-436 VYELSEPV
+436 VYDLGDSLKD
-444 REKILKI
+444 KIMKI
-451 AKNVYGA
+451 SRNVYGA
-458 DDVIFSKDAVRDL
+458 DDVVYSKEALRDL
-471 KRISKMGFDNLPV
+471 KRISKMGLDGLPV
-484 CMAKTQYSL
+484 CMAKTQYSF
-493 SDDASLLNSP
+493 SDDATLLNSP
-503 KGFRVHVESINISA
+503 RGFKVHVESINISA

>member
-1 MLHTPDVD
+1 
-9 HMNEKMH
+9 MNGNTH

-29 NEDDYETYGN
+29 NEADYETYGS

-47 LAGPKSAG
+47 LARRNAKD

-68 AGEGKTTTTIGLA
+68 AGEGKTTTTIGLGQA
-81 QSFRKLGKKAVIAIR
+81 FRKLGKKVVIAIR

-139 NLLSAMINNHIYH
+139 NLLSAMINNHIHH

-177 NIVVGVGDRETGSL
+177 NIIVGVGDRETGSL
-191 NMDKFVITPAS
+191 NMDRFVITPAS
-202 EIMAILGLSSSYEDL
+202 EIMAILGLSTSYGDL

-224 IVGYDSHLNPVFCRD
+224 IVGYDSKSNPVYCRD

-279 GTSSILADR
+279 GTSSVLADR
-288 IALNLSDYLIT
+288 IALKLSDYLIT

-314 LVSRQANLPVNA
+314 LVSRVADLPINA

-340 GAKDLDAEDL
+340 GAKELNAEDL

-357 SNLKRHISLIRSF
+357 ANLKRHIALIRGF

-381 KTDTDAEI
+381 QTDTEAEVTL
-389 GILEKL
+389 LEKL
-395 LKGEGARW
+395 LRDENARW
-403 ALSEVYAKGA
+403 ALSEVYSRGA
-413 EGGLELAQAVL
+413 DGGLKLAEAVL
-424 DALGSSSGKVNR
+424 EAIRQSDGKVNR
-436 VYELSEPV
+436 IYDLGEPMKD
-444 REKILKI
+444 KIMKI
-451 AKNVYGA
+451 SRNVYGA
-458 DDVIFSKDAVRDL
+458 DDVVYSKEALRDL
-471 KRISKMGFDNLPV
+471 KRITKMGLDGLPV

-493 SDDASLLNSP
+493 SDDATLLNSP
-503 KGFRVHVESINISA
+503 KGFKVHVESINISA

>member
-1 MLHTPDVD
+1 
-9 HMNEKMH
+9 MNGKTH

-29 NEDDYETYGN
+29 NEDDFETYGS

-47 LAGPKSAG
+47 LAGRNAKD

-68 AGEGKTTTTIGLA
+68 AGEGKTTTTIGLGQA
-81 QSFRKLGKKAVIAIR
+81 FRKLGKKVIIAIR

-106 KGGATGGGMATVEPS
+106 KGGATGGGKATVEPS
-121 DRINLI
+121 ERINLI

-139 NLLSAMINNHIYH
+139 NLLSAMINNHIHH

-177 NIVVGVGDRETGSL
+177 NIIVGVGDRETGSL
-191 NMDKFVITPAS
+191 NMDRFVITPAS
-202 EIMAILGLSSSYEDL
+202 EIMAILGLSTSYGDL

-224 IVGYDSHLNPVFCRD
+224 IVGYDSRSNPVFCRD
-239 LKAQGAM
+239 LKANGAM

-279 GTSSILADR
+279 GTSSVLADR
-288 IALNLSDYLIT
+288 IALKLSDYLIT

-314 LVSRQANLPVNA
+314 LVSRVANLPINA

-340 GAKDLDAEDL
+340 GAKELNAEDL

-357 SNLKRHISLIRSF
+357 ANLKRHITLIRGF

-381 KTDTDAEI
+381 QTDTEAEI
-389 GILEKL
+389 TLLEKL
-395 LKGEGARW
+395 LREEKARW
-403 ALSEVYAKGA
+403 ALSEVYSKGA
-413 EGGLELAQAVL
+413 DGGMKLAEAVL
-424 DALGSSSGKVNR
+424 EAVGQSAGKVNR
-436 VYELSEPV
+436 IYDLGDSVKD
-444 REKILKI
+444 KIMKI
-451 AKNVYGA
+451 SRNVYGA
-458 DDVIFSKDAVRDL
+458 DDVVYSKEALRDL
-471 KRISKMGFDNLPV
+471 RRISKMGLDGLPV

-493 SDDASLLNSP
+493 SDDATLLNSP
-503 KGFRVHVESINISA
+503 KGFKVHVESINISA

>member
-1 MLHTPDVD
+1 
-9 HMNEKMH
+9 MNGKTH

-29 NEDDYETYGN
+29 NESDYETYGS

-47 LAGPKSAG
+47 LTRRNTKD

-68 AGEGKTTTTIGLA
+68 AGEGKTTTTIGLGQA
-81 QSFRKLGKKAVIAIR
+81 FRKLGKRVVIAIR

-139 NLLSAMINNHIYH
+139 NLLSAMINNHIHH

-177 NIVVGVGDRETGSL
+177 NIIVGVGDRETGSL
-191 NMDKFVITPAS
+191 NMDRFVITPAS
-202 EIMAILGLSSSYEDL
+202 EIMAILGLSTSYGDL

-224 IVGYDSHLNPVFCRD
+224 IVGYDSKSNPVYCRD

-279 GTSSILADR
+279 GTSSVLADR
-288 IALNLSDYLIT
+288 IALKLSDYLIT

-314 LVSRQANLPVNA
+314 LVSRVADLPINA

-340 GAKDLDAEDL
+340 GAKELNAEDL

-357 SNLKRHISLIRSF
+357 ANLKRHIALIRGF

-381 KTDTDAEI
+381 QTDTEAEVTL
-389 GILEKL
+389 LEKL
-395 LKGEGARW
+395 LRDENARW
-403 ALSEVYAKGA
+403 ALSEVYSRGA
-413 EGGLELAQAVL
+413 DGGLRLAEAVL
-424 DALGSSSGKVNR
+424 EAIGQSDGKVNR
-436 VYELSEPV
+436 IYDLGEPMKD
-444 REKILKI
+444 KIMKI
-451 AKNVYGA
+451 SRNVYGA
-458 DDVIFSKDAVRDL
+458 DDVVYSKEALRDL
-471 KRISKMGFDNLPV
+471 KRITKMGLDGLPV

-493 SDDASLLNSP
+493 SDDATLLNSP
-503 KGFRVHVESINISA
+503 KGFKVHVESINISA

>member
-1 MLHTPDVD
+1 
-9 HMNEKMH
+9 MNGNTH

-29 NEDDYETYGN
+29 NEADYETYGS

-47 LAGPKSAG
+47 LARRNAKD

-68 AGEGKTTTTIGLA
+68 AGEGKTTTTIGLGQA
-81 QSFRKLGKKAVIAIR
+81 FRKLGKKVVIAIR

-139 NLLSAMINNHIYH
+139 NLLSAMINNHIHH

-177 NIVVGVGDRETGSL
+177 NIIVGVGDRETGSL
-191 NMDKFVITPAS
+191 NMDRFVITPAS
-202 EIMAILGLSSSYEDL
+202 EIMAILGLSTSYGDL

-224 IVGYDSHLNPVFCRD
+224 IVGYDSKSNPVFCRD
-239 LKAQGAM
+239 LKAEGAM

-279 GTSSILADR
+279 GTSSVLADR
-288 IALNLSDYLIT
+288 IALKLSDYLIT
-299 EAGFGSELGAEKFFD
+299 EAGFGSELGAEKFLD
-314 LVSRQANLPVNA
+314 LVSRVANLPINA

-340 GAKDLDAEDL
+340 GAKELNAEDL

-357 SNLKRHISLIRSF
+357 ANLKRHIALIRGF

-381 KTDTDAEI
+381 QTDTEAEI
-389 GILEKL
+389 TLLEKL
-395 LKGEGARW
+395 LRDEKARW
-403 ALSEVYAKGA
+403 ALSEVYSKGA
-413 EGGLELAQAVL
+413 DGGLILAEAVL
-424 DALGSSSGKVNR
+424 EAIGQSGGKVSR
-436 VYELSEPV
+436 VYDLGDSMKD
-444 REKILKI
+444 KIMKI
-451 AKNVYGA
+451 SRNVYGA
-458 DDVIFSKDAVRDL
+458 DDVVYSKEALRDL
-471 KRISKMGFDNLPV
+471 KRISKMGLDGLPV

-493 SDDASLLNSP
+493 SDDATLLNSP
-503 KGFRVHVESINISA
+503 RGFKVHVESINISA

-553 GLF
+553 GLS